1 MIVAHVGPPPRRI
14 GGPAGYLHQ
23 LLSGASTDPQP
34 RHVVRFPPPP
44 PLSLLTRLRRK
55 VIGPKFYR
63 PSVAELAA
71 PGGQVDRML
80 RDMATDTCAESQAS
94 LASSAAADVMF
105 THDPFSAEA
114 ALRER
119 ARGHQVWM

>member
-23 LLSGASTDPQP
+23 LQSGASTDPQP
-34 RHVVRFPPPP
+34 RHVVRFPPASTPVPKRHPPP

-63 PSVAELAA
+63 PSVNELSI
-71 PGGQVDRML
+71 PGGLVDRML
-80 RDMATDTCAESQAS
+80 RDIATATCAAPQTTPAS
-94 LASSAAADVMF
+94 
-105 THDPFSAEA
+105 
-114 ALRER
+114 
-119 ARGHQVWM
+119 RGGCVR

>member
-23 LLSGASTDPQP
+23 LLSGASTDLQP
-34 RHVVRFPPPP
+34 RHVVRFPPASTTASKRPPPP

-63 PSVAELAA
+63 PSVKELST
-71 PGGQVDRML
+71 PRGMVDRML
-80 RDMATDTCAESQAS
+80 REIATDTCAESQGS
-94 LASSAAADVMF
+94 LTSS
-105 THDPFSAEA
+105 
-114 ALRER
+114 
-119 ARGHQVWM
+119 